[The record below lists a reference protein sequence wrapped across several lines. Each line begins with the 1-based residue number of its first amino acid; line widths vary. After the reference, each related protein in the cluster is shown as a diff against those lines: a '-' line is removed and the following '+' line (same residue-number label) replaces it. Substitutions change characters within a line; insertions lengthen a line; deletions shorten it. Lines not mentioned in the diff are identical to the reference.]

1 MSGIAILNA
10 LSADAARDALG
21 ACCPSARWSRDLAAL
36 RPFPSE
42 SALIVAG
49 TGLLDGMPD
58 AELVEVISRHDPIG
72 VDPGEDRVTGRWSRR
87 EQSGV
92 LGGDAAVREEFAELN
107 RRYRERF
114 GYVYLVYATGLSAA
128 GIRDDLVR
136 RLRQDEAD
144 ELRTARAELR
154 KIVELRLGRIL
165 EAVR

>member
-10 LSADAARDALG
+10 MPADAARDALR
-21 ACCPSARWSRDLAAL
+21 ACCPSGRWSRELAAR
-36 RPFPSE
+36 RPFPSA
-42 SALIVAG
+42 SALIDAG
-49 TGLLDGMPD
+49 TGLLDGMTD

-72 VDPGEDRVTGRWSRR
+72 IDPGEDRVTGRWSRR

-92 LGGDAAVREEFAELN
+92 LGGDAAVRAEFAELN

-114 GYVYLVYATGLSAA
+114 GYVYLVCAAGRSAA

-136 RLRQDEAD
+136 RLHQDEEG

-154 KIVELRLGRIL
+154 GIVELRLGRIL